1 LGGRKLDDGCTAW
14 RERWK
19 VVTLVVARVRGLCC
33 WVGERWMT
41 TALLGEKDV
50 DDGGLRKLL
59 LGRRV

>member
-1 LGGRKLDDGCTAW
+1 MGGRKLDDGCTAL

-41 TALLGEKDV
+41 TALLGEKEV
-50 DDGGLRKLL
+50 DDGGLRRLL